1 MTPGRRTNAKADEPA
16 KEQKFSAVRT
26 RLVSLLLA
34 LADNPEGLRKD
45 WILRTVRGY
54 NTVAADSA
62 DRYLR
67 DDVPALAAD
76 GITITWDDNDIL
88 RLDRSTWRDED
99 PGFTEEEAG
108 VLAMA
113 SQVAFSDESLGEV
126 TRDAWAKLAPV
137 AQRSNLVD
145 GRGTIIFGDRITLD
159 REQFAALN
167 RATQPPRKRIE
178 FFYAPQVFGEE
189 VQRSIEPWQM
199 VNLKGRLYVVGHDVD
214 RDAVR
219 VFRIARMRDITVT
232 DVDAAQ
238 PFPDGDVQAI
248 AERALNRGAAPLR
261 AVVTLDDDSSPGPC
275 ADVLAG
281 ARELGDGR
289 YEIGPLTTA
298 ELMDIGLEHA
308 GDLIVEEPVEVRD
321 EIVARLRAI
330 VAADG
335 GSPNAT
341 STDSATTDA
350 TSGNAAGEEHR

>member
-1 MTPGRRTNAKADEPA
+1 MTDH
-16 KEQKFSAVRT
+16 FSAVRT
-26 RLVSLLLA
+26 RLISLIVA
-34 LADNPEGLRKD
+34 LADNPEGLRKE

-67 DDVPALAAD
+67 DDVPELATA
-76 GITITWDDNDIL
+76 GITVTWDDNDVL
-88 RLDRSTWRDED
+88 RLSGSAWRADDLAFTDE
-99 PGFTEEEAG
+99 ESQ

-113 SQVAFSDESLGEV
+113 SQVAFSDDSLGEL
-126 TRDAWAKLAPV
+126 TRGAWAKLASV
-137 AQRSNLVD
+137 AERSDLVD

-159 REQFAALN
+159 RDQFADLN
-167 RATQPPRKRIE
+167 RATQPPRKRIN

-214 RDAVR
+214 RDAIR
-219 VFRIARMRDITVT
+219 VFRMARMTDVTVT
-232 DVDAAQ
+232 DIDATQ

-248 AERALNRGAAPLR
+248 AERALNRGSAPLR
-261 AVVTLDDDSSPGPC
+261 AVVKLDDGSAPESC
-275 ADVLAG
+275 ADVLAR

-289 YEIGPLTTA
+289 YEIGPLTTT

-308 GDLIVEEPVEVRD
+308 GDLIVEEPAEVR
-321 EIVARLRAI
+321 EAIVARLREI

-335 GSPNAT
+335 APAN
-341 STDSATTDA
+341 DF
-350 TSGNAAGEEHR
+350 GNMGEERR

>member
-1 MTPGRRTNAKADEPA
+1 MTPKPSSGPKAGEPA

-26 RLVSLLLA
+26 RIVSLLLA

-54 NTVAADSA
+54 NTVALESA

-67 DDVPALAAD
+67 DDIPALAA
-76 GITITWDDNDIL
+76 GGVTVTWDDNDVL
-88 RLDRSTWRDED
+88 RLDRSAWRADE
-99 PGFTEEEAG
+99 PGFTEEEAE

-113 SQVAFSDESLGEV
+113 SQVAFSDDSLGEL
-126 TRDAWAKLAPV
+126 TRGAWAKLAPV
-137 AQRSNLVD
+137 AERSNLAD

-159 REQFAALN
+159 RDQFADLN
-167 RATQPPRKRIE
+167 RATQPPRKRIN

-232 DVDAAQ
+232 GIDASQ
-238 PFPDGDVQAI
+238 PFPEGNVQAI
-248 AERALNRGAAPLR
+248 AERALNRGSAPLR
-261 AVVTLDDDSSPGPC
+261 AVVKLDDASSPESC

-308 GDLIVEEPVEVRD
+308 GDLIVEEPSEVRG

-330 VAADG
+330 VAADDG
-335 GSPNAT
+335 
-341 STDSATTDA
+341 SATA
-350 TSGNAAGEEHR
+350 TGEERR

>member
-1 MTPGRRTNAKADEPA
+1 MTPGRRSNANADDSA

-67 DDVPALAAD
+67 DDVPALAA
-76 GITITWDDNDIL
+76 GGVTVTWDDNDVL
-88 RLDRSTWRDED
+88 RLDRLTWRADE

-113 SQVAFSDESLGEV
+113 SQVAFSDDSLGEV

-232 DVDAAQ
+232 DVDA
-238 PFPDGDVQAI
+238 V

-261 AVVTLDDDSSPGPC
+261 AVVKLDDASSPDSC

-335 GSPNAT
+335 GSPNAA
-341 STDSATTDA
+341 STDTATTNA
-350 TSGNAAGEEHR
+350 TSDNAVGEEHR